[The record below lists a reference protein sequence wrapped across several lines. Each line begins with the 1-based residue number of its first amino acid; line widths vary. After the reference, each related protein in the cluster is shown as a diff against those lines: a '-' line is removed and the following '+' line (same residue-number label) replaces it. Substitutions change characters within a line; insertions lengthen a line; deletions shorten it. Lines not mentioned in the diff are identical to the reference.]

1 MEKSTYCMYGT
12 VSSPGTKKTSLMLTK
27 QKFVLY
33 EAVAVLR
40 IIQQVE
46 QRASR
51 TQLHNNNLK

>member
-1 MEKSTYCMYGT
+1 
-12 VSSPGTKKTSLMLTK
+12 MLTK

-51 TQLHNNNLK
+51 TQLHNNNLKYNIKNSLTWTICYHILL